1 MTTFQKIIKYLALAF
16 AIFLIVSITSG
27 ILIGIYGI
35 GVIAGLTKDEN
46 NSKVLV
52 GDKIETVFNDSEVKK
67 LKIDIEYADLEIL
80 KGDNLRLETN
90 SKNIICK
97 QDGNKI
103 EIEEKDINLF
113 LKNDKKKLIIYIPE
127 NIKFENVRIETG
139 AGEIDIEKI
148 NTEEA
153 RLEIGAGKVTIN
165 NIEATKEARIEGGAG
180 EVEIL
185 SGQINDLNLDM
196 GVGKFILNSKL
207 TGDNKI
213 NAGIGNLEIN
223 LSDEKE
229 NYSIE
234 ANKGIG
240 NIRLNGEQLSGNTK
254 YGDGETKLAIDGG
267 IGNIDIT
274 TNN

>member
-1 MTTFQKIIKYLALAF
+1 MTTFQKVIKYLALAL

-35 GVIAGLTKDEN
+35 GVIAGLTKDDN
-46 NSKVLV
+46 NSIVLN
-52 GDKIETVFNDSEVKK
+52 GDKIETVFNNNEVTT
-67 LKIDIEYADLEIL
+67 LKIDIEYADLEIQN
-80 KGDNLRLETN
+80 GDNLRVETN

-113 LKNDKKKLIIYIPE
+113 SNKDKTKLIIYIPE
-127 NIKFENVRIETG
+127 DIKFETVRIETG
-139 AGEIDIEKI
+139 AGEINIEKI
-148 NTEEA
+148 KTEEA

-213 NAGIGNLEIN
+213 NAGIGNLEIK
-223 LSDEKE
+223 LLDEKE

-240 NIRLNGEQLSGNTK
+240 NIRLNGEQISGNTK
-254 YGDGETKLAIDGG
+254 YGNGETDLKVDGG

-274 TNN
+274 TK